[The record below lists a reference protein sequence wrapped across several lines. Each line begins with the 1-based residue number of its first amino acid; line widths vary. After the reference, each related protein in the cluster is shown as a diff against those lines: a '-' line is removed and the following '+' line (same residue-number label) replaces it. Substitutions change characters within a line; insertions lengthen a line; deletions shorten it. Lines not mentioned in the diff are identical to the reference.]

1 MDLSASW
8 SHNPTMRTRKPLLS
22 AVFIPVLI
30 GCIGLSNTF
39 RNPRFEA
46 FHSVDVLQLIASGM
60 CFGIALSALIM
71 LVRNRMSGSSNST
84 EE

>member
-1 MDLSASW
+1 
-8 SHNPTMRTRKPLLS
+8 MRTRKPLIS
-22 AVFIPVLI
+22 AVFIPVMI
-30 GCIGLSNTF
+30 GCIGLSSVA

-71 LVRNRMSGSSNST
+71 LVRNRMTSSSGST

>member
-1 MDLSASW
+1 
-8 SHNPTMRTRKPLLS
+8 MRTRKPLLS
-22 AVFIPVLI
+22 AVVVPVII
-30 GCIGLSNTF
+30 GCIGLSNLV

-60 CFGIALSALIM
+60 CFGIALSALLM
-71 LVRNRMSGSSNST
+71 LVRSRIGGSSSSA